1 MEGFFY
7 FYHMSQLNYIL
18 YDGPTRDN
26 LLPLTFTRPMAELR
40 LGILTIREK
49 WERYL
54 QTAISTQTEAYLQK
68 KYPLVLAV
76 NNVWINASCLPNKEL
91 VEAVLRLKQDQ
102 VLKSKDDIIAY
113 KSVEQNIPPH
123 EVMHD
128 RPAIF
133 IKNSFDL
140 FHLNEEALKDDFNL
154 ITYGRTSE
162 ALPACV
168 KTTTPENI
176 FVEPGAKLG
185 HVILNASSGPIY
197 IGAAAEVM
205 DGAMVRGG
213 LALCRGSVLK
223 MGAKIYGATT
233 IGPYCKV
240 GGEVNNAVFFGFSNK
255 GHDGFVGHSVIGEWC
270 NLGADTNTSNLKN
283 NYEQVRLWHYGSQNF
298 AKTGLQFCGLIMG
311 DHSKSGINTMF
322 NTGTVIGVSA
332 NIYGSGFPRN
342 FIPSYSWGGHSGFQV
357 YLFSKA
363 IAVARAVMLR
373 RGKTLDKLDED
384 ILKHI
389 FELTTNFRSSY

>member
-1 MEGFFY
+1 
-7 FYHMSQLNYIL
+7 
-18 YDGPTRDN
+18 
-26 LLPLTFTRPMAELR
+26 
-40 LGILTIREK
+40 
-49 WERYL
+49 
-54 QTAISTQTEAYLQK
+54 
-68 KYPLVLAV
+68 
-76 NNVWINASCLPNKEL
+76 
-91 VEAVLRLKQDQ
+91 
-102 VLKSKDDIIAY
+102 
-113 KSVEQNIPPH
+113 
-123 EVMHD
+123 MHD

-311 DHSKSGINTMF
+311 DHSKSGINSMF

-332 NIYGSGFPRN
+332 NIYVSGFPRN